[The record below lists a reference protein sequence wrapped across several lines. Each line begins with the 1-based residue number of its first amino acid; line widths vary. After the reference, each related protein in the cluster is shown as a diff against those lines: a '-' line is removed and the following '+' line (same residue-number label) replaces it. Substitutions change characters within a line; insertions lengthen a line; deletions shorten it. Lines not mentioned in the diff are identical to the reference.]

1 MGNSS
6 IEQKEQIFLDQVP
19 PHPHPD
25 AQMPQATALN
35 KQASGVLF
43 RGCSVSEAGLRRTLA
58 LEVNLHCSRSAA
70 PVPRH
75 RSRLDVD

>member
-1 MGNSS
+1 MSRKSRYVLIGSH
-6 IEQKEQIFLDQVP
+6 

-35 KQASGVLF
+35 KQASGVLLF